1 LPDPDYRLYAADP
14 DSNTAGS
21 PIGAPEGG
29 YKGSWV
35 NDTLR
40 FLMATVRRLGDG
52 VPKVDGDTFTGDSIV
67 GALAFRDA
75 VLPADIALLP
85 GVVMVGGIIDFYG
98 TLTQAVAYQPQ
109 GWLVC
114 DGRTATIAGTAYTS
128 PDYRGLYP
136 RYFSATIAPKDTGG
150 SLTTATDGGGG
161 ATSGTALTM
170 AQLPAGL
177 LVNAYGEQD
186 AGGLFAK
193 GNTARIDQDANA
205 GGGQTHAHTIPAH
218 AHAVNPPP
226 YAAVI
231 PLLRVF

>member
-1 LPDPDYRLYAADP
+1 LPDPDYKLFSPDP

-40 FLMATVRRLGDG
+40 FLMATVRRLGDS
-52 VPKVDGDTFTGDSIV
+52 VPKVDGDTFTGDSV
-67 GALAFRDA
+67 VKALAFRDA
-75 VLPADIALLP
+75 VVPADIALLP
-85 GVVMVGGIIDFYG
+85 GVVPVGCVVPFWG
-98 TLTQAVAYQPQ
+98 TLTAAVALEPR
-109 GWLVC
+109 GWQVC
-114 DGRTATIAGTAYTS
+114 DGRVSTIAGTSYTAPDLRGAYQ
-128 PDYRGLYP
+128 RF
-136 RYFSATIAPKDTGG
+136 FSSTVAPQATGG

-170 AQLPAGL
+170 AQLPADL
-177 LVNAYGEQD
+177 LVNAYGDQGH
-186 AGGLFAK
+186 GGLFVQ
-193 GNTARIDQDANA
+193 GNSARILQDANA

-218 AHAVNPPP
+218 SHAYNPPP